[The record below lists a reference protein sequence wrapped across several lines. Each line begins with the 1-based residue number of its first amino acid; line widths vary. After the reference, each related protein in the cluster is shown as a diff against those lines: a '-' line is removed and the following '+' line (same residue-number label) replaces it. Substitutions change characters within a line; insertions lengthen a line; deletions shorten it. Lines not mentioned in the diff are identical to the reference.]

1 MRKNSIAGWP
11 RTKGIPGNQNDT
23 SRKYFRSLDS
33 AHSRLKTSWHG
44 GKRLVCTHPFDP
56 KRVRSGIYSR
66 KSSTPPQSPQVLP
79 VKSPGS
85 LRSIRRIVRQFQK
98 HADANFSKILA
109 FTQHSEKTCTR
120 CENLE
125 RENSGL
131 IDSFQEQK
139 KRRKRG

>member
-1 MRKNSIAGWP
+1 MARWQA
-11 RTKGIPGNQNDT
+11 T
-23 SRKYFRSLDS
+23 
-33 AHSRLKTSWHG
+33 
-44 GKRLVCTHPFDP
+44 
-56 KRVRSGIYSR
+56 
-66 KSSTPPQSPQVLP
+66 
-79 VKSPGS
+79 GS

-139 KRRKRG
+139 KRRKRGPPVAKTASLRRLNERQPERLSPPKNWKRQGKPKKRG